1 MREQAPR
8 EIQIEERYFL
18 QPLHTNIWMWSDFNE
33 EKGLFFNGF
42 ALQTPRGLT
51 LIDPPAAHD
60 RIFCQLEEI
69 ACPREV
75 LLTNADHERESHAF
89 RTHYNIPVRIHHR
102 DAHRLFHK
110 PDDTF
115 EDDAFLSDG
124 LKVLGLR
131 HQKSP
136 GECLFYFAEG
146 LALVVGD
153 ALIGKPAGQ
162 LSQLPADRYP
172 DITAAF
178 GELQQVLGDF
188 SEPFNKLLLGDGEPV
203 LKEAAETLKAF
214 LAAPAQNA

>member
-1 MREQAPR
+1 MREQARR
-8 EIQIEERYFL
+8 ETQIEERYFL
-18 QPLHTNIWMWSDFNE
+18 QALHSNIWMWSEFNE

-42 ALQTPRGLT
+42 ALLTPQGLT
-51 LIDPPAAHD
+51 LIDPPSAHE
-60 RIFCQLEEI
+60 RMFCQLEEI
-69 ACPREV
+69 ACPREI

-115 EDDAFLSDG
+115 DDNAFLSDG
-124 LKVLGLR
+124 LKVLALY

-136 GECLFYFAEG
+136 GECMFYFAEG

-162 LSQLPADRYP
+162 LSQLPAERYP
-172 DITAAF
+172 NATAALE
-178 GELQQVLGDF
+178 ELKQVLGDF
-188 SEPFNKLLLGDGEPV
+188 SDPFNKLLLGDGEP
-203 LKEAAETLKAF
+203 LIKEATDTLKAF
-214 LAAPAQNA
+214 LASPPHNA